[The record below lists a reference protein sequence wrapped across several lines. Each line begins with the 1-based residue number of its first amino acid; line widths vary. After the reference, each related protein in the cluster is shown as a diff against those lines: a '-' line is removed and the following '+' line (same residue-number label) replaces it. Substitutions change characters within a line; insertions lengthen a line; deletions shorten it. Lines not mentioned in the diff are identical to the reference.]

1 MHTGLDAIVRSA
13 VDSGIAIAAGVP
25 GFPVTAIMERLF
37 PVVRAEWS
45 VNERVALEIALGASV
60 SGNRALVVTK
70 HVGMNVLAD
79 PLVTSATHTI
89 GAGVVIIAGDDP
101 GAAQSQNEQDSRFYG
116 LIAEVPVLDP
126 STPRDAY
133 DAMHEAFCLSERVR
147 TPVIVRI
154 TNGILAAKGD
164 FGGRDRQAGAGAG
177 SGFDASTWELT
188 SKGRHARFHL
198 SQYPVMVEYSEN
210 SDLNR
215 ITNRGS
221 IGIISSGH
229 LSDVTERVSRK
240 AGISHFSLCTVNPL
254 PSGRIHEFIRQHKNV
269 LVVEETE
276 PVIEMQLGKRI
287 YGKLTG
293 HLPYGAVG
301 EQDIVNAIASIRDGM
316 PIPAPATPETIAKRG
331 PRALCDGC
339 PFIPLYNAIKK
350 LGAIAAG
357 DMGCVILTGP
367 PQMSLIRSAFALGS
381 AIGTASGFGGKGI
394 ALIGDY
400 GLIHSGFAGLI
411 NAVYN
416 RHDVLVI
423 VLQNEMSAM
432 TGGQPV
438 PDVTPL
444 IKACVPGTE
453 TLEPDDAD
461 ESRLENLLRD
471 RLSEPGVSVIVAR
484 GRCPEYRK

>member
-1 MHTGLDAIVRSA
+1 MQAGLDAIVRGA
-13 VDSGIAIAAGVP
+13 QDSGIAIAAGVP
-25 GFPVTAIMERLF
+25 GFPVTAVMERLF

-101 GAAQSQNEQDSRFYG
+101 GATQSQNEQDSRFYG
-116 LIAEVPVLDP
+116 LLAEVPVLDP
-126 STPRDAY
+126 SMPQDAY
-133 DAMHEAFCLSERVR
+133 ESMHEAFGLSERVR

-154 TNGILAAKGD
+154 THGLLEAKGD
-164 FGGRDRQAGAGAG
+164 FVSRQGKAGARAGA
-177 SGFDASTWELT
+177 GFDASTWELT

-198 SQYPVMVEYSEN
+198 SRYPAMIEYSEN
-210 SDLNR
+210 CALNR
-215 ITNRGS
+215 IHARGN

-229 LSDVTERVSRK
+229 MSDTAERLSKK
-240 AGISHFSLCTVNPL
+240 ADISHFALCTVNPL
-254 PSGRIHEFIRQHKNV
+254 PLGRIHEFIRQHKSV

-276 PVIEMQLGKRI
+276 PIIEMQLGKRV

-301 EQDIVNAIASIRDGM
+301 ELDIVNAIA
-316 PIPAPATPETIAKRG
+316 
-331 PRALCDGC
+331 
-339 PFIPLYNAIKK
+339 
-350 LGAIAAG
+350 
-357 DMGCVILTGP
+357 
-367 PQMSLIRSAFALGS
+367 MSLIRSAFALGS
-381 AIGTASGFGGKGI
+381 AVGTASGFGGKGI
-394 ALIGDY
+394 ALIGDF
-400 GLIHSGFAGLI
+400 GLLHSGFAGLL
-411 NAVYN
+411 NAVHN

-423 VLQNEMSAM
+423 VLQNEVSAM

-438 PDVTPL
+438 LDVTPL
-444 IKACVPGTE
+444 VKACVPGTE
-453 TLEPDDAD
+453 ILGVGDA
-461 ESRLENLLRD
+461 EKSQIENLLRD

-484 GRCPEYRK
+484 GRCPEYRR